1 MRVEFAVCLLGAVR
15 EEVGVVAAALF
26 VAVVL
31 LDIVDVVFLSV
42 VHLLFVFFQRQP
54 VIIKIRKIR
63 CNDHSVLND

>member
-15 EEVGVVAAALF
+15 GEVGVVAAALY

-54 VIIKIRKIR
+54 VKIKIRKIR
-63 CNDHSVLND
+63 CYNH